1 MRRNDPPRGSGQ
13 PGSDRRRQSLRN
25 AGRNSDEL
33 HGPCEWRARQTPPVA
48 GRRLR
53 ANHISEAFADSNRR
67 SNRSRI
73 QPVTSERIGPIRTG
87 IAGRPRKGLAA
98 MTTPDRIV
106 VTRGD
111 HSRLQAV
118 LDRARQ
124 MGGESNRSL
133 DELQR
138 ELNRAQVVD
147 SLSSH
152 DGIVVMKAQVRLR
165 DVDTNEIQVYTLVYP
180 QDADIR
186 KNQLS
191 ILAPVGTAIL
201 GYRQGEVVTWSV
213 PGGRVRL
220 RIEEVLP
227 PDSESIVLTQN
238 SPNVTQRG

>member
-1 MRRNDPPRGSGQ
+1 
-13 PGSDRRRQSLRN
+13 
-25 AGRNSDEL
+25 
-33 HGPCEWRARQTPPVA
+33 
-48 GRRLR
+48 
-53 ANHISEAFADSNRR
+53 
-67 SNRSRI
+67 
-73 QPVTSERIGPIRTG
+73 
-87 IAGRPRKGLAA
+87 